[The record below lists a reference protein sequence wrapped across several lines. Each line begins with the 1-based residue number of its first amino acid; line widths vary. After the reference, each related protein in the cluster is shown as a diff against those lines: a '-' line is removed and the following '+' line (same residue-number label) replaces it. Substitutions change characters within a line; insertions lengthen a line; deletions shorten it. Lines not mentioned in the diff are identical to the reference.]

1 MKTKLLIL
9 PLALLFFLP
18 TDLMAAYKNR
28 RAQKTVGGLLKL
40 LSVSPPFFFYFR
52 LYRQDVGNYL
62 QIV

>member
-28 RAQKTVGGLLKL
+28 KAQK
-40 LSVSPPFFFYFR
+40 
-52 LYRQDVGNYL
+52 
-62 QIV
+62 I